1 MKASTKIQKVTSIYE
16 QWEETF
22 TQTALEPKQAGRQ
35 RIGILGGTFN
45 PPHLGHLI
53 MAEQAGY
60 QLELDEVWF
69 MPTASPPHA
78 QGKTT
83 IDSKHRVAMTRLA
96 IQDNE
101 RFKIQTYEVDRGG
114 KNYTVETMRHFV
126 SLYPDIDFYF
136 IIGGDS
142 ANDLPMWYKADEIAQ
157 LVYLVGVNRPGSK
170 PYPHHYPILWID
182 SPLIDISSSQIR
194 WLVFLEQSIRY
205 QVPRAVEE
213 YIKEHQLY

>member
-1 MKASTKIQKVTSIYE
+1 MKGTVDQLNISVTYE
-16 QWEETF
+16 KWEETL
-22 TQTALEPKQAGRQ
+22 TQVALEPKQAERQ

-69 MPTASPPHA
+69 MPTATPPHA

-83 IDSKHRVAMTRLA
+83 IDQVHRIAMTRLA

-114 KNYTVETMRHFV
+114 KNYTVDTMRHFV
-126 SLYPDIDFYF
+126 SLYPDVDFYF

-142 ANDLPMWYKADEIAQ
+142 ANDLPTWHKADEIAQ
-157 LVYLVGVNRPGSK
+157 LVHLVGVNRPGST
-170 PYPHHYPILWID
+170 PYTHHYPILWID
-182 SPLIDISSSQIR
+182 SPLIDISSSHIR
-194 WLVFLEQSIRY
+194 WMVFLEQSIRY

-213 YIKEHQLY
+213 YIKTHELY